1 MIEKLMQMFGGPQ
14 NFQNKFSQFQQQ
26 INQQG
31 INPQQQ
37 VQQLLNS
44 GQMTQQQFNQLRMI
58 ANALT
63 GKKM

>member
-1 MIEKLMQMFGGPQ
+1 MIEKLIQMLGGPQ
-14 NFQNKFSQFQQQ
+14 NFQNRFNQFQQQ
-26 INQQG
+26 VNQQG

-44 GQMTQQQFNQLRMI
+44 GQMSQQQFNQLRMI